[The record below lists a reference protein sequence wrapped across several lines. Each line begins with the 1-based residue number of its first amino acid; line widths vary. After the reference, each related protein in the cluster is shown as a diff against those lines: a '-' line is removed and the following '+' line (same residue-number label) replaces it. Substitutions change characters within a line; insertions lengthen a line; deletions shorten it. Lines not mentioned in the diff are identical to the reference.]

1 MSERG
6 RPRKFDRDSAL
17 DRAMEVF
24 WARGYVGASLAELTA
39 AMGINPPSLYAAFGS
54 KEGLFREAVALFID
68 HEDTCTPA
76 LLAGD
81 LSTRQSLTAM
91 LLAAARSCVQPN
103 KPTGC
108 LLVLGAVNGGP
119 ETAEAQAHLTTCR
132 RAMAERIRARLH
144 RGVAD
149 GDLPDGLDL
158 DRIAA
163 YFITVF
169 NGLSISARDGASLE
183 TLQAVVRNAMA
194 GWDGMTSTQGN

>member
-1 MSERG
+1 MTERG
-6 RPRKFDRDSAL
+6 RPRKFDRTEAL
-17 DRAMEVF
+17 DKAMTVF
-24 WARGYVGASLAELTA
+24 WQRGYVGASLSELTA

-54 KEGLFREAVALFID
+54 KEELFREAVALFID
-68 HEDTCTPA
+68 KEDTCTPA

-81 LSTRQSLTAM
+81 LSARDSIAAM
-91 LLAAARSCVQPN
+91 LYAAARSCVQPA

-108 LLVLGAVNGGP
+108 LLVLGATNGGP
-119 ETAEAQAHLTTCR
+119 DSDAARSYLTDCR
-132 RAMAERIRARLH
+132 KAMAERIRARLE
-144 RGVAD
+144 RGVDD

-158 DRIAA
+158 PALTA

-194 GWDGMTSTQGN
+194 GWDAMTSTQGG